1 MPTQLQLRRGTT
13 AQTATFT
20 GASGEV
26 TVDTTQNVIVVHD
39 NVTAGGWPAPTLAY
53 TQAAFNTANNA
64 LANTTNIFFAG
75 NVTIPGNLTV
85 TGTTTTLNVNREII
99 NTTEVVAGQLTANAG
114 IVSTSTSTGSLVV
127 LGGAGISGS
136 LYANAVY
143 PVNALST
150 ANGGTGLSG
159 STPFTT
165 NGVVYASSTSA
176 LATGSAL
183 QFNSGNF
190 TSTGAAGAAGGEIDL
205 TLTDSTSGRSVTLL
219 RSGATYSYAGIGG
232 AEAALYTY
240 GNNLNLVADGG
251 SIKFNLGTAG
261 ASSEKMRLTSAGYLG
276 ISVTNPTAL
285 LQVAN
290 NSSAFSLSIPNANEL
305 VNIIAAAPSS
315 TQNYYISANAVQ
327 YYTSSATTNWTINL
341 SFSPGTTINSALAV
355 GQQVT
360 VAMYAT
366 QGSTAYYNTTVQVD
380 GATSGVTTYWQGG
393 TAPSKGNV
401 SGIDVYTYTIIKTA
415 SSTYTVLATQTQF

>member
-183 QFNSGNF
+183 TYNGTGLGIGISSAVYKLHINNGGSGAAIVASDGISSDF
-190 TSTGAAGAAGGEIDL
+190 FVYPGLSSGVCRVGPDTGAMSFYA
-205 TLTDSTSGRSVTLL
+205 SG
-219 RSGATYSYAGIGG
+219 
-232 AEAALYTY
+232 
-240 GNNLNLVADGG
+240 
-251 SIKFNLGTAG
+251 
-261 ASSEKMRLTSAGYLG
+261 SEKMRLNTSGYLG

>member
-64 LANTTNIFFAG
+64 LANTTNTFFAG

-114 IVSTSTSTGSLVV
+114 IVSTNTSTGSLVV

-165 NGVVYASSTSA
+165 YGVVYASSTSA
-176 LATGSAL
+176 LATGGNLTYTGTKLTITGSTGTTAL
-183 QFNSGNF
+183 QVGLTNATNNPYLAISQSESG
-190 TSTGAAGAAGGEIDL
+190 SYSKIDANG
-205 TLTDSTSGRSVTLL
+205 TTIP
-219 RSGATYSYAGIGG
+219 AC
-232 AEAALYTY
+232 
-240 GNNLNLVADGG
+240 NLVFA
-251 SIKFNLGTAG
+251 TAG
-261 ASSEKMRLTSAGYLG
+261 SEAMRLTSAGYLG
-276 ISVTNPTAL
+276 IGTTNPTAL

-380 GATSGVTTYWQGG
+380 GATSGVTTYWQTG
-393 TAPSKGNV
+393 TAPTKGNA